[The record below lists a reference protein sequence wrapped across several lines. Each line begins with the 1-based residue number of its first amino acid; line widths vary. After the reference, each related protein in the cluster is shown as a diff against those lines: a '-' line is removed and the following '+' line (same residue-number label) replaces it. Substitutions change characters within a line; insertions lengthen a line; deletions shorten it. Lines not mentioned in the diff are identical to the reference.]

1 MPATNTRLQSIAS
14 GKGLVARR
22 MLATRRPAMTT
33 DRHVTK
39 VITGQPTSDG
49 AGVQLTR
56 VLGTPQLD
64 HLDPFL
70 LLDEFKSDRPGD
82 YLAGFPD
89 HPHRAFETVTYMLA
103 GAMRHRDH
111 VGNEG
116 ELVAGSVQWMMAGR
130 GIVHSEMPLQ
140 KDGLMWG
147 FQLWVN
153 LPARSKRSE
162 ERRVGKECRS
172 RWSPDHYK
180 IKE

>member
-1 MPATNTRLQSIAS
+1 
-14 GKGLVARR
+14 

-33 DRHVTK
+33 DRHVAK

-89 HPHRAFETVTYMLA
+89 HPHRGFETVTYMLA
-103 GAMRHRDH
+103 GAMEHRDH
-111 VGNEG
+111 SGNRG
-116 ELVAGSVQWMMAGR
+116 ELVAGSVQWMTAGR
-130 GIVHSEMPLQ
+130 GIVHSEMPRQ
-140 KDGLMWG
+140 RDGLMWG

-153 LPARSKRSE
+153 LPARDKMIHPRYQDIAP
-162 ERRVGKECRS
+162 ERMPEAKLAAGVTARVIAGDVGGVRGPVEG
-172 RWSPDHYK
+172 
-180 IKE
+180 IATE

>member
-1 MPATNTRLQSIAS
+1 
-14 GKGLVARR
+14 

-89 HPHRAFETVTYMLA
+89 HPHRGFE
-103 GAMRHRDH
+103 
-111 VGNEG
+111 
-116 ELVAGSVQWMMAGR
+116 
-130 GIVHSEMPLQ
+130 
-140 KDGLMWG
+140 
-147 FQLWVN
+147 
-153 LPARSKRSE
+153 RSE
-162 ERRVGKECRS
+162 EHTSELQSLRHLVCRLLLE
-172 RWSPDHYK
+172 K
-180 IKE
+180 KKTT